1 MKTKV
6 MLIVAVLFL
15 LASYSFAGGGS
26 ETAEE
31 VVKPVRI
38 TFSSVSVPGD
48 AHTRAMQVFKLELE
62 RISGGE
68 MEVEVYHSAQLFSQE
83 GEQAAVRK
91 GTVDMIYT
99 SPIILV
105 VAGKS
110 Q

>member
-6 MLIVAVLFL
+6 MLFLAVFFL

-26 ETAEE
+26 ETA
-31 VVKPVRI
+31 VDSGAVKPVKI
-38 TFSSVSVPGD
+38 SFSSVSVPGD
-48 AHTRAMQVFKLELE
+48 AHTRAMQIFKLELE

-91 GTVDMIYT
+91 GTVDMIY
-99 SPIILV
+99 SD
-105 VAGKS
+105 AA
-110 Q
+110 